1 MNSKFNID
9 NNNIV
14 RNVLPNGCPQGYV
27 VSIGSWDIDNIIKET
42 IKFIITYE
50 NIEKIIFTYKSFS
63 DRSCPGTLIKQTV
76 EKLKAD
82 NL

>member
-1 MNSKFNID
+1 MNSRFDI
-9 NNNIV
+9 NNNDII
-14 RNVLPNGCPQGYV
+14 NKCLPNGCPQGYV
-27 VSIGSWDIDNIIKET
+27 VSVGSWDIDNIIKET
-42 IKFIITYE
+42 IKSILSYDNIARIIL
-50 NIEKIIFTYKSFS
+50 TYKSFS